1 MIDADA
7 ADPAAL
13 LRELRDF
20 ALARAGAAS
29 QPLSSRAVAGAVISA
44 VEADAFPLA
53 FSSDVG
59 GVALGFKPLLHEPLK
74 GTVEAQ
80 APVAGVAAAPSSS
93 PSSSFSFS
101 CTSCGRCCR
110 SYASSILLDPHDIHR
125 MTAAEAAATAATGSS
140 RPGSARADLGL
151 LRRFPGRFRT
161 ALGRFALAALPPASR
176 PQGGTGSDRVLVVSD
191 GGESGA
197 EPFAVPIVAEGGLAP
212 VVFLRPVDTG
222 GGDTRCGFA
231 VPAGPGPGPGS
242 PPNAALVRSPAP
254 LRCSLGPEGMPY
266 ACSLYPLGDFFT
278 GTAARFYSVDSPL
291 ANRGGGDGARA
302 GAGMDL
308 AAAAEEEEACEGVLS
323 PRPGPILVP
332 RRALR
337 PTRGAKA
344 PARPPALSSLSLPPT
359 PPSSTN
365 SLAEYTARNGIPAR
379 REAAEWFR
387 RLATA
392 HACSG
397 VETAL
402 VAAADAWASAAS
414 GGDGKRT
421 RRRSPATPLALPA
434 SLVNALPRWLVDAQ
448 PPQQP
453 FDGKAAAEALRARTA
468 EAWYGGGGGGGGG
481 GVGGGGAGVPWASLR
496 GRIERDTAG
505 IHREA
510 RDAADLLRREAGGKG
525 AAQLA

>member
-1 MIDADA
+1 MIDA

-13 LRELRDF
+13 LRELRAF
-20 ALARAGAAS
+20 ALARAGATS

-93 PSSSFSFS
+93 SSSSSFSFS

-110 SYASSILLDPHDIHR
+110 SYASSILLDPHDLHR
-125 MTAAEAAATAATGSS
+125 MTAAEAAATAPTGNS

-151 LRRFPGRFRT
+151 FRRFPGRFRP

-176 PQGGTGSDRVLVVSD
+176 PQGGTGGDRVLVVSD

-212 VVFLRPVDTG
+212 VVFLRPVDAG

-242 PPNAALVRSPAP
+242 PPNPAPVRSPAP

-291 ANRGGGDGARA
+291 ANRGGGDGDRA

-308 AAAAEEEEACEGVLS
+308 AAAEEEEEACEGVFS
-323 PRPGPILVP
+323 PRPDPILVP
-332 RRALR
+332 RRALQ

-344 PARPPALSSLSLPPT
+344 PARPPALSSLSLPPS

-392 HACSG
+392 HACCG

-453 FDGKAAAEALRARTA
+453 FGGKAAAEALRARTA
-468 EAWYGGGGGGGGG
+468 EAWYGGCGGGG

-510 RDAADLLRREAGGKG
+510 RGAADLLRREAGGKG